1 MTNREELIKFV
12 LDAYWHD
19 MLVVVPSGGGCSDD
33 NLFYLQDCGYFMG
46 CAISG
51 SWEDV
56 WEDDAFS
63 DAIRDACGCDDVSV
77 FGSVPTAVIR
87 AIVATL
93 DRKEDL

>member
-1 MTNREELIKFV
+1 MTNREELIRFV
-12 LDAYWHD
+12 LEAYWND

-46 CAISG
+46 CCVSG

-63 DAIRDACGCDDVSV
+63 EAVRDACGCSGNV
-77 FGSVPTAVIR
+77 FGSVPTAVVR
-87 AIVATL
+87 SIVATL
-93 DRKEDL
+93 DGKEEI